1 MAATQQED
9 LARPTRR
16 YRVHHRTGRGRMT
29 AKEGEAAMDGT
40 IAEQELA
47 QRLTEMLDRVRLRG
61 ERLTIDREGEPIAV
75 LSPVGEPITS
85 RQVAERLAELG
96 FPGDGFADD

>member
-1 MAATQQED
+1 
-9 LARPTRR
+9 
-16 YRVHHRTGRGRMT
+16 
-29 AKEGEAAMDGT
+29 MDGT
-40 IAEQELA
+40 IAEHELA

-75 LSPVGEPITS
+75 LSPVGEPVTS

-96 FPGDGFADD
+96 FPGDGFADDVEAAQAAQPHHEPPAWPS

>member
-1 MAATQQED
+1 
-9 LARPTRR
+9 
-16 YRVHHRTGRGRMT
+16 
-29 AKEGEAAMDGT
+29 MDCT
-40 IAEQELA
+40 IAERELA

-75 LSPVGEPITS
+75 LSPVGESITS

-96 FPGDGFADD
+96 FPGDGFADDVEAAQAAQPRQEPPAWPS